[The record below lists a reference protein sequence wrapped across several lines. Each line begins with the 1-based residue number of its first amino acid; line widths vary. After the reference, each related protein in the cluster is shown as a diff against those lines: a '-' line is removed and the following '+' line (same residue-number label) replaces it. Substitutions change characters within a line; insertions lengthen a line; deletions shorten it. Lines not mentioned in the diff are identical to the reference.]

1 MRIHYATLNKS
12 KNKEMEIF
20 IEIKWFRIS
29 SLTSWPNE
37 VNDVVLL
44 LRVGIIMPWN
54 AQLKSIKS

>member
-1 MRIHYATLNKS
+1 MLIHYATLNKS